1 MTKITEKAPDLVVV
15 IMAGGAGTRFWPVST
30 AEKPK
35 QFLHLFGKRSLLQ
48 QSYDRVKGLVPA
60 ERILVL
66 TNQALTGQVREQLP
80 ELPAANVIGEPLR
93 RDTAA
98 AVALAALICRRR
110 YGDPVMAVLT
120 ADHLI
125 KPVELF
131 QKTLLSA
138 AAAAAA
144 EPVLYTFGIQP
155 TYPATCYGYLERGE
169 KVDED
174 REIEHYRLL
183 RFKEKPDQ
191 ATAQE
196 YLAAGRYYWNSG
208 MFVWRVST
216 ILTEYERQ
224 LPEHLHHLGPVT
236 EQDGADGWEQALR
249 KGFEQLKA
257 TSVDFGIM
265 EGAEQVRTVA
275 GTFYWNDVGGWLA
288 LEEFLESDS
297 AGNLARG
304 QVEALEASGN
314 LVYCDNP
321 EETVALV
328 GVEGLVV
335 VRAGEKT
342 LIVPRDKTEQIK
354 ELVKRLESKGAV

>member
-1 MTKITEKAPDLVVV
+1 MNETKKKAPDLVVV

-60 ERILVL
+60 ERILVM

-155 TYPATCYGYLERGE
+155 TYPATCYGYLE
-169 KVDED
+169 
-174 REIEHYRLL
+174 I
-183 RFKEKPDQ
+183 
-191 ATAQE
+191 
-196 YLAAGRYYWNSG
+196 S
-208 MFVWRVST
+208 S
-216 ILTEYERQ
+216 
-224 LPEHLHHLGPVT
+224 
-236 EQDGADGWEQALR
+236 
-249 KGFEQLKA
+249 
-257 TSVDFGIM
+257 
-265 EGAEQVRTVA
+265 
-275 GTFYWNDVGGWLA
+275 
-288 LEEFLESDS
+288 
-297 AGNLARG
+297 
-304 QVEALEASGN
+304 
-314 LVYCDNP
+314 
-321 EETVALV
+321 
-328 GVEGLVV
+328 
-335 VRAGEKT
+335 
-342 LIVPRDKTEQIK
+342 
-354 ELVKRLESKGAV
+354 